1 MILTKLSQT
10 SRRNWLN
17 HVHYIR
23 CSYATISS
31 TPAAP
36 PMLLKLRSDMKAAM
50 KAKDT
55 NRYLQHI
62 SMHDKLDLCTDFLLM
77 DRLNVLRAL
86 LAETANASKT
96 SSPIKTDIE
105 LLSLLRKQTAASRS
119 AAEQF
124 SAANRND
131 LRDKEVA
138 QIAVLEEY
146 ASGVDTLGEDEIK
159 IVVAEAIGKMRTEG
173 QAVNAGTVMKAVVG
187 TGGQLKGRPVEKGE
201 VATIVKAML

>member
-1 MILTKLSQT
+1 
-10 SRRNWLN
+10 
-17 HVHYIR
+17 
-23 CSYATISS
+23 
-31 TPAAP
+31 
-36 PMLLKLRSDMKAAM
+36 M

-55 NRYLQHI
+55 N
-62 SMHDKLDLCTDFLLM
+62 
-77 DRLNVLRAL
+77 RLNVLRAL